1 MLQIPEQK
9 FKELLLADGIV
20 KAPDFDAAIKEAKRM
35 NRTVAS
41 ILLEQNF
48 LTEDYYEN
56 LLSKFYGIPKANFS
70 EQVIDETSLKLLPE
84 DTARQKGVI
93 LFGKEADGSVK
104 AAMLDPSDLVTIE
117 FLESRLRMKVK
128 PYLASREDFSRGLA
142 FYGERVTQD
151 FKKVIDESIQAS
163 VRAKVGEKQAKDAAT
178 DLPVVTLTENLLSY
192 SIALRG
198 SDIHLEVLE
207 GEVLVRF
214 RIDGILREIMRIPK
228 DVHAAL
234 VARFKLLSG
243 MKLDEHFKPQD
254 GRFRYK
260 IGGDIMD
267 LRVSVMPTF
276 YGEKVE
282 MRLLS
287 ATDRPFS
294 FEELG
299 IDPEYAEMIKLN
311 TKKTFGMIL
320 ITGPTG
326 SGKTTTLYSIMN
338 ALNRTEVNVVTIED
352 PIEYYM
358 KYVNQTQVNPAA
370 GITFANGLRAL
381 LRQDPNIIM
390 VGEIRDE
397 ETAEI
402 SVHSA
407 LTGHLVLSSLHT
419 NDAPTAI
426 PRFIDL
432 KVAPFLVS
440 AVLNMV
446 MAQRLVRRICMTC
459 IVSYK
464 VTPEIATA
472 LTRQIAE
479 LKLNLKT
486 DFKIPKTMFRG
497 QGCPSCGGSGYK
509 SRMGIHEI
517 LNISEAI
524 RRYIVNP
531 EFTLDGLRE
540 IGHKEG
546 YRTMFEDGLRKVERG
561 MTTLEEVLRVIR
573 E

>member
-1 MLQIPEQK
+1 MLQIPAQK
-9 FKELLLADGIV
+9 FKELLLADGVV
-20 KAPDFDAAIKEAKRM
+20 KSENFDSAAKEATRM
-35 NRTVAS
+35 NRTIAS

-48 LTEDYYEN
+48 ITEDYYEN
-56 LLSKFYGIPKANFS
+56 LLSKFYGIPKANLQ
-70 EQVIDETSLKLLPE
+70 EQQIDPETLKLLPE
-84 DTARQKGVI
+84 DIARQKGVI
-93 LFGKEADGSVK
+93 LFGKEADGALK
-104 AAMLDPSDLVTIE
+104 AAMMDPSDLVTIE
-117 FLESRLRMKVK
+117 FLESRLRGKIK

-151 FKKVIDESIQAS
+151 FKKVIEESIQAT
-163 VRAKVGEKQAKDAAT
+163 VRAKVGEKQERDAAN

-228 DVHAAL
+228 EVHAAL

-287 ATDRPFS
+287 ATDRPYS

-299 IDPEYAEMIKLN
+299 IDQEYVDVIKQN
-311 TKKTFGMIL
+311 IKKTFGMIL

-358 KYVNQTQVNPAA
+358 KYVNQTQVNVAA

-446 MAQRLVRRICMTC
+446 MAQRLVRRVCMTC

-464 VTPEIATA
+464 VSPESAKMLA
-472 LTRQIAE
+472 EQIAD
-479 LKLNLKT
+479 LKLNLQNEFT
-486 DFKIPKTMFRG
+486 IPKTMFKG
-497 QGCPSCGGSGYK
+497 QGCASCGGSGYK
-509 SRMGIHEI
+509 GRMGIHEI
-517 LNISEAI
+517 LNISETV
-524 RRYIVNP
+524 RGYIVSP
-531 EFTLDGLRE
+531 EFTLDGLRSLAR
-540 IGHKEG
+540 KEG
-546 YRTMFEDGLRKVERG
+546 YKTMFEDGLRKVEKG